1 VDSPLLKNMV
11 HLFTEN
17 MIVTLPLRNGMK
29 RLLFQAKT
37 SQRMESRWS
46 STKKLST
53 MILKA
58 MQRNKIKTSTRRFG
72 KLTRLLLES
81 GSLPLTHLNGDL
93 ASIFYTLLYLM
104 DLEDKSSTKEHGLL
118 CKSLLLEMLLLWNQ
132 IYSMI
137 LSVTTKLLWLIL
149 TKISDLIMLT
159 TTSDGTHLLLDKTHY
174 SYHYLFKKSKLDLAL
189 PKSKL
194 MHSHRNG
201 IYTSCLEKVV

>member
-1 VDSPLLKNMV
+1 MFWTEMKLSSRVDSPLLKNMV

-104 DLEDKSSTKEHGLL
+104 VSEDKSSTKEHGLL

-132 IYSMI
+132 YQ
-137 LSVTTKLLWLIL
+137 WRP
-149 TKISDLIMLT
+149 
-159 TTSDGTHLLLDKTHY
+159 
-174 SYHYLFKKSKLDLAL
+174 SYFGLYWQRF
-189 PKSKL
+189 
-194 MHSHRNG
+194 R
-201 IYTSCLEKVV
+201 T